1 MRNFVLI
8 LFLSLMLCSAYALHN
23 RYVFKEPKQEEQFN
37 QLTQELR
44 CLVCQNETL
53 EASNAPLANDIKAK
67 IAKMI
72 QEGQSNELILTY
84 LKTRYGDFIDFKP
97 PLSPRTYLLWF
108 GPFLLL
114 AIGFLIIYFRCC
126 QRKMKLTLGKES

>member
-1 MRNFVLI
+1 
-8 LFLSLMLCSAYALHN
+8 MLGSAYALHD
-23 RYVFKEPKQEEQFN
+23 RYVFKKAGQAEQFN
-37 QLTQELR
+37 HLTQELR

-67 IAKMI
+67 IAQMI
-72 QEGQSNELILTY
+72 QQGQSNEAILAY

-108 GPFLLL
+108 GPFLFL
-114 AIGFLIIYFRCC
+114 AIGFLIIYFRCF
-126 QRKMKLTLGKES
+126 QRKMKLILDKKS